1 MKIIQ
6 MSDEAYTEFKSL
18 LDENN
23 VNNYNLRINYAGKNC
38 SGAIFNIS
46 FGEESTEDF
55 SEKIKDINFIVE
67 RNLINEYVGF
77 KFLSN
82 NESGG
87 NGLKLEPVLSPKTCE
102 GCSGCM

>member
-1 MKIIQ
+1 MKIVQI
-6 MSDEAYTEFKSL
+6 SDEAYTEFKNL
-18 LDENN
+18 LDKNN

-46 FGEESTEDF
+46 FGEKNERDF

-77 KFLSN
+77 IILYDK
-82 NESGG
+82 ESGE
-87 NGLKLEPVLSPKTCE
+87 NGLKLKPVLSPKTCE
-102 GCSGCM
+102 GCSGCN